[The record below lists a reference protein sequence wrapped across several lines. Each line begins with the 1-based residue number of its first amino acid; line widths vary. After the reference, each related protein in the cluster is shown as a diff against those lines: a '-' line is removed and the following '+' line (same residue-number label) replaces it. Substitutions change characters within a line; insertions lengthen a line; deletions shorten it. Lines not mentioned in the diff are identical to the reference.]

1 MDGSLFSID
10 DWFYKRVKC
19 LYVMICE
26 EVENMKQKN
35 VWDMTIDDKINTI
48 ENRFYVYPWPIT
60 LFCI

>member
-26 EVENMKQKN
+26 KVENMKQKN
-35 VWDMTIDDKINTI
+35 VWDMIIHDKINTT
-48 ENRFYVYPWPIT
+48 ENRFYVYP
-60 LFCI
+60 